1 MERNIMRK
9 VVQLLKCKRAVQL
22 NLIIKLDDYWI
33 IFLIIIILLN
43 FKKICT

>member
-9 VVQLLKCKRAVQL
+9 VVQLLKYKRAVQL

-33 IFLIIIILLN
+33 IF
-43 FKKICT
+43 